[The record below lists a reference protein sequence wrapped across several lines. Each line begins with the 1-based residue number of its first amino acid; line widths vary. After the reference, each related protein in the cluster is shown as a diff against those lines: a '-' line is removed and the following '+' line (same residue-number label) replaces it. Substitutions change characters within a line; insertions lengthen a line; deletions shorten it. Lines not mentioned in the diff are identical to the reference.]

1 MIPEKDVSGLYI
13 YSGGFLSC
21 PKEIK
26 LFATL
31 SPTLFFFFF
40 LCVCVFPL
48 MDFLIHN
55 LTIRLTESHN

>member
-1 MIPEKDVSGLYI
+1 
-13 YSGGFLSC
+13 
-21 PKEIK
+21 
-26 LFATL
+26 
-31 SPTLFFFFF
+31 

>member
-40 LCVCVFPL
+40 FFVCVCFSSNGFFNP
-48 MDFLIHN
+48 
-55 LTIRLTESHN
+55 